1 MSRIPDINALVF
13 RDTSFANL
21 MNKRIYNVLLIATP
35 YDAFMLE
42 DDGRVDEQIFNEYTS
57 LSLRYPP
64 RFTQVTTEN
73 EALSELEDRN
83 FELIICMP
91 NMDDQDIFAA
101 AKEIKL
107 HYPNIPIVV
116 LTPFS
121 REVSKRVAN
130 EDLTAIDYVF
140 SWLGNAELLLAII
153 KLIEDKMNAPDD
165 TASVGVQIILLV
177 EDSVRFYSSALPHLY
192 KFVLEQ
198 SQEFSKEALN
208 DHQQTLRMRGR
219 PKIKLAR
226 NYEEA
231 IRIFEQY
238 KDNMLG
244 IISDMSFMHD
254 GVKDPFAGYKFG
266 QHVRKTGLIVPFIL
280 ESSDASNR
288 VYAQELAASFVD
300 KNSKSYPQ
308 DLRKCIMKRFG
319 FGDFVIINPQTKEEI
334 MRIKDLK
341 DLQKNVFQIPDDSL
355 VYHLSRN
362 HFSRFFYS
370 RAMFPPAE
378 VLKRVDVS
386 DYKDMNEARELIF
399 KLIVQYR
406 KMKNSGVVAIYQKE
420 RFDEYSNFARIGNGS
435 LGGKGRGLAFMGTM
449 IKRYPNLE
457 FNNFIVNIPRTVV
470 ICTDVF
476 DEFMESNNLYPIA
489 LSDVDDETILKAF
502 LNASLP
508 SHLIEDLL
516 ALFEVVK
523 TPIAV
528 RSSSLL
534 EDSHYQPFAGIYS
547 TYMIPKVEEKE
558 KMLQLLR
565 DAIKAVYAS
574 VFYRDSKAY
583 MTATSNLIDQE
594 KMAIV
599 LQEVVGSRYGDHF
612 YPTLSG
618 VARSLN
624 FYPIGDEKAEDGI
637 ANVALGLGK
646 YIVDGGLTLRFSPK
660 HPHNILQT
668 STMDLALRETQTKF
682 YALNLNDFTED
693 FSVDDAFNLLK
704 LTLKDAEKDGSL
716 KYIVSTY
723 DPYDQIIRDGF
734 YAGGRKIVSFVNIL
748 QHDVFPLAETISEAL
763 RVGEKEMGRP
773 IEIEFAMNIHPDD
786 SKKATFYLLQIR
798 PIVDNKEFMEE
809 DLSIIKKEDTI
820 LSSTSVLGHGIIHEV
835 HDIIYVKTGS
845 FSSSNN
851 QLIAYD
857 IEKLNRKFTADEKN
871 YVLVGPG
878 RWGSSDP
885 WLGIPV
891 KWPHICNAR
900 VIVESGLENY
910 RVDPSQ
916 GTHFFQNLTSFGV
929 GYFTINPFK
938 DDGWFD
944 ENYLNTLPAIE
955 ETQYLRHVHFN
966 IPIIIKMDGKKSLGV
981 VLKPQKES
989 PKQTDDSYRKER
1001 DG

>member
-1 MSRIPDINALVF
+1 MSGIPDFKNLVF
-13 RDTSFANL
+13 KDTSFANL
-21 MNKRIYNVLLIATP
+21 MNKRIYNVLLIATK

-64 RFTQVTTEN
+64 RFTQVTTEE
-73 EALSELEDRN
+73 EALAELKDRN

-91 NMDDQDIFAA
+91 NMDNRDIFAA
-101 AKEIKL
+101 ATEIKI

-121 REVSKRVAN
+121 KEVSKRIAN
-130 EDLTAIDYVF
+130 EDLSAIDYVF

-198 SQEFSKEALN
+198 SQMFAKEALN
-208 DHQQTLRMRGR
+208 DHQRTLRMRGR

-226 NYEEA
+226 TYEEA
-231 IRIFEQY
+231 VRIFNQY
-238 KDNMLG
+238 RDNMLG

-254 GVKDPFAGYKFG
+254 GVKDPYAGYKFG
-266 QHVRKTGLIVPFIL
+266 QYVRKTGLIIPFVL
-280 ESSDASNR
+280 ESSEASNK
-288 VYAQELAASFVD
+288 VYAKELGASFID

-308 DLRKCIMKRFG
+308 DLRKKIMQRFG
-319 FGDFVIINPQTKEEI
+319 FGDFVILNPQTKEEI

-341 DLQKNVFQIPDDSL
+341 DLQKKVFQIPDDSL

-386 DYKDMNEARELIF
+386 DYKDMDEARKLIF
-399 KLIVQYR
+399 DLIVQYR
-406 KMKNSGVVAIYQKE
+406 RMKNSGVVAVYQKE
-420 RFDEYSNFARIGNGS
+420 RFDEYSNFARIGDGS
-435 LGGKGRGLAFMGTM
+435 LGGKGRGLAFIGAMV
-449 IKRYPNLE
+449 KRYPKLE
-457 FNNFIVNIPRTVV
+457 HEHFAVTIPKTVV
-470 ICTDVF
+470 ICTDIF
-476 DEFMESNNLYPIA
+476 DEFMETNELYPVA
-489 LSDVDDETILKAF
+489 LSDVDDETILKYF
-502 LNASLP
+502 LRASLP
-508 SHLIEDLL
+508 ARLIEDLM
-516 ALFEVVK
+516 AFFDVVK
-523 TPIAV
+523 SPIAV

-547 TYMIPKVEEKE
+547 TYMVPKLEDKYD
-558 KMLQLLR
+558 MLRTLS

-599 LQEVVGSRYGDHF
+599 LQEVVGNRYNDHF
-612 YPTLSG
+612 YPTISG

-624 FYPIGDEKAEDGI
+624 FYPIGNEKAEDGI
-637 ANVALGLGK
+637 ANIALGLGK
-646 YIVDGGLTLRFSPK
+646 YIVDGGQTLRFSPR
-660 HPHNILQT
+660 HPHNILQM
-668 STMDLALRETQTKF
+668 STMDFALRETQTRY
-682 YALNLNDFTED
+682 YALDLKNLAEQ
-693 FSVDDAFNLLK
+693 FSVDDSFNLLR
-704 LTLKDAEKDGSL
+704 LNLKDADADGSL
-716 KYIVSTY
+716 KFIVSTY
-723 DPYDQIIRDGF
+723 DPYDQIIRDG
-734 YAGGRKIVSFVNIL
+734 YYPGGRKILSFVNVL
-748 QHDVFPLAETISEAL
+748 QHDVFPLADTLDQIL
-763 RVGEKEMGRP
+763 HVGQEEMGRP
-773 IEIEFAMNIHPDD
+773 IEIEFAVNIDPMKTEQ
-786 SKKATFYLLQIR
+786 SRGCSPTATFYLLQIR
-798 PIVDNKEFMEE
+798 PIVDNKEVMEE
-809 DLSIIKKEDTI
+809 DLTLVEQKDTI
-820 LSSTSVLGHGIIHEV
+820 LSSTSVLGHGIV
-835 HDIIYVKTGS
+835 TDVQDIIYVKTGAFNS
-845 FSSSNN
+845 ANN

-857 IEKLNRKFTADEKN
+857 IEKMNRGFTAEEKN

-878 RWGSSDP
+878 RWGSSDS

-891 KWPHICNAR
+891 KWPHISNAR
-900 VIVESGLENY
+900 VIVECGLENY

-938 DDGWFD
+938 GDGWFD
-944 ENYLNTLPAIE
+944 EEYLNSLPAVE
-955 ETQYLRHVHFN
+955 ETEYLRHVHFDK
-966 IPIIIKMDGKKSLGV
+966 PIVIKMDGKKSLGV
-981 VLKPQKES
+981 VLKPEKYE
-989 PKQTDDSYRKER
+989 
-1001 DG
+1001 

>member
-1 MSRIPDINALVF
+1 MSGIPDFKNLVF
-13 RDTSFANL
+13 KDTSFANL
-21 MNKRIYNVLLIATP
+21 MNKRIYNVLLIATK

-64 RFTQVTTEN
+64 RFTQVTTEE
-73 EALSELEDRN
+73 EALAELKDRN

-91 NMDDQDIFAA
+91 NMDNRDIFAA
-101 AKEIKL
+101 ATEIKI

-121 REVSKRVAN
+121 KEVSKRIAN
-130 EDLTAIDYVF
+130 EDLSAIDYVF

-177 EDSVRFYSSALPHLY
+177 EDSIRFYSSALPHLY

-198 SQEFSKEALN
+198 SQMFAKEALN
-208 DHQQTLRMRGR
+208 DHQRTLRMRGR

-226 NYEEA
+226 TYEEA
-231 IRIFEQY
+231 VRIFNQY
-238 KDNMLG
+238 RDNMLG

-254 GVKDPFAGYKFG
+254 GVKDPYAGYKFG
-266 QHVRKTGLIVPFIL
+266 QYVRKTGLIIPFVL
-280 ESSDASNR
+280 ESSEATNK
-288 VYAQELAASFVD
+288 VYAKELGASFID

-308 DLRKCIMKRFG
+308 DLRKKIMQRFG
-319 FGDFVIINPQTKEEI
+319 FGDFVILNPQTKEEI

-341 DLQKNVFQIPDDSL
+341 DLQKKVFQIPDDSL

-386 DYKDMNEARELIF
+386 DYKDMDEARQLIF
-399 KLIVQYR
+399 DLIVQYR
-406 KMKNSGVVAIYQKE
+406 RMKNSGVVAVYQKE
-420 RFDEYSNFARIGNGS
+420 RFDEYSNFARIGDGS
-435 LGGKGRGLAFMGTM
+435 LGGKGRGLAFIGAMV
-449 IKRYPNLE
+449 KRYPDLE
-457 FNNFIVNIPRTVV
+457 HEHFAVTIPKTVV
-470 ICTDVF
+470 ICTDIF
-476 DEFMESNNLYPIA
+476 DEFMDTNELYPVA
-489 LSDVDDETILKAF
+489 LGDADDETILKYF
-502 LNASLP
+502 LRASLP
-508 SHLIEDLL
+508 ARLIEDLM
-516 ALFEVVK
+516 AFFDVVK
-523 TPIAV
+523 SPIAV

-547 TYMIPKVEEKE
+547 TYMIPKLEDKYD
-558 KMLQLLR
+558 MLRTLS

-599 LQEVVGSRYGDHF
+599 LQEVVGNRYNDRF
-612 YPTLSG
+612 YPTISG

-624 FYPIGDEKAEDGI
+624 FYPIGNEKAEDGI
-637 ANVALGLGK
+637 ANIALGLGK
-646 YIVDGGLTLRFSPK
+646 YIVDGGQTLRFSPR
-660 HPHNILQT
+660 HPHNILQM
-668 STMDLALRETQTKF
+668 STMDFALRETQTRY
-682 YALNLNDFTED
+682 YALDLKNLTEQ
-693 FSVDDAFNLLK
+693 FSVDDSFNLLR
-704 LTLKDAEKDGSL
+704 LNLKDADADGSL
-716 KYIVSTY
+716 KFIVSTY
-723 DPYDQIIRDGF
+723 DPYDQIIRDG
-734 YAGGRKIVSFVNIL
+734 YYPGGRKILSFVNIL
-748 QHDVFPLAETISEAL
+748 QHDVFPLAETLDQIL
-763 RVGEKEMGRP
+763 HVGQDEMGRP
-773 IEIEFAMNIHPDD
+773 IEIEFAVNIDPENPER
-786 SKKATFYLLQIR
+786 ATFYLLQVR
-798 PIVDNKEFMEE
+798 PIVDNKEVMEE
-809 DLSIIKKEDTI
+809 DLTQVEQADTI
-820 LSSTSVLGHGIIHEV
+820 LSSTSVLGHGIV
-835 HDIIYVKTGS
+835 TDVQDIIYVKTGA

-851 QLIAYD
+851 QLIASE
-857 IEKLNRKFTADEKN
+857 IEKMNRQFTEGEKN

-878 RWGSSDP
+878 RWGSSDS

-891 KWPHICNAR
+891 KWPHISNAR
-900 VIVESGLENY
+900 VIVECGLENY

-938 DDGWFD
+938 GDGWFD
-944 ENYLNTLPAIE
+944 EEYLNSLPAVE
-955 ETQYLRHVHFN
+955 ETEYLRHVHLDA
-966 IPIIIKMDGKKSLGV
+966 PIVIKMDGKKSLGV
-981 VLKPQKES
+981 VLKPNLS
-989 PKQTDDSYRKER
+989 S
-1001 DG
+1001 

>member
-1 MSRIPDINALVF
+1 MSGIPDFKNLVF
-13 RDTSFANL
+13 KDTSFANL
-21 MNKRIYNVLLIATP
+21 MNKRIYNVLLIATK

-64 RFTQVTTEN
+64 RFTQVTTEE
-73 EALSELEDRN
+73 EALAELKDRN

-91 NMDDQDIFAA
+91 NMDNRDIFAA
-101 AKEIKL
+101 ATEIKI

-121 REVSKRVAN
+121 KEVSKRIAN
-130 EDLTAIDYVF
+130 EDLSAIDYVF

-198 SQEFSKEALN
+198 SQMFAKEALN
-208 DHQQTLRMRGR
+208 DHQRTLRMRGR

-226 NYEEA
+226 TYEEA
-231 IRIFEQY
+231 VRIFNQY
-238 KDNMLG
+238 RDNMLG

-254 GVKDPFAGYKFG
+254 GVKDPYAGYKFG
-266 QHVRKTGLIVPFIL
+266 QYVRKTGLIIPFVL
-280 ESSDASNR
+280 ESSEASNK
-288 VYAQELAASFVD
+288 VYAKELGASFVD

-308 DLRKCIMKRFG
+308 DLRKKIMQRFG
-319 FGDFVIINPQTKEEI
+319 FGDFVILNPQTKEEI

-341 DLQKNVFQIPDDSL
+341 DLQKKVFQIPDDSL

-386 DYKDMNEARELIF
+386 DYKDMDEARKLIF
-399 KLIVQYR
+399 DLIVQYR
-406 KMKNSGVVAIYQKE
+406 RMKNSGVVAVYQKE
-420 RFDEYSNFARIGNGS
+420 RFDEYSNFARIGDGS
-435 LGGKGRGLAFMGTM
+435 LGGKGRGLAFIGAMV
-449 IKRYPNLE
+449 KRYPKLE
-457 FNNFIVNIPRTVV
+457 HDHFAVTIPKTVV
-470 ICTDVF
+470 ICTDIF
-476 DEFMESNNLYPIA
+476 DEFMETNELYPVA
-489 LSDVDDETILKAF
+489 LSDVDDETILKYF
-502 LNASLP
+502 LRASLP
-508 SHLIEDLL
+508 ARLIEDLM
-516 ALFEVVK
+516 AFFDVVK
-523 TPIAV
+523 SPIAV

-547 TYMIPKVEEKE
+547 TYMVPKLEDKYD
-558 KMLQLLR
+558 MLRTLS

-599 LQEVVGSRYGDHF
+599 LQEVVGNRYNDRF
-612 YPTLSG
+612 YPTISG

-624 FYPIGDEKAEDGI
+624 FYPIGNEKAEDGI
-637 ANVALGLGK
+637 ANIALGLGK
-646 YIVDGGLTLRFSPK
+646 YIVDGGQTLRFSPR
-660 HPHNILQT
+660 HPHNILQM
-668 STMDLALRETQTKF
+668 STMDFALRETQTRF
-682 YALNLNDFTED
+682 YALDLKNLADQ
-693 FSVDDAFNLLK
+693 FSVDDSFNLLR
-704 LTLKDAEKDGSL
+704 LNLKDADADGSL
-716 KYIVSTY
+716 KFIVSTY
-723 DPYDQIIRDGF
+723 DPYDQVIRDG
-734 YAGGRKIVSFVNIL
+734 YYPGGRKILSFVNVL
-748 QHDVFPLAETISEAL
+748 QHEVFPLADTLDQIL
-763 RVGEKEMGRP
+763 HVGQDEMGRP
-773 IEIEFAMNIHPDD
+773 IEIEFAVNIDPQNLGF
-786 SKKATFYLLQIR
+786 ATFYLLQVR
-798 PIVDNKEFMEE
+798 PIVDNKEVMEE
-809 DLSIIKKEDTI
+809 DLTLVEQEDTI
-820 LSSTSVLGHGIIHEV
+820 LTSTSVLGHGIV
-835 HDIIYVKTGS
+835 TDVQDIIYVKTGA
-845 FSSSNN
+845 FCSSNN
-851 QLIAYD
+851 QSIAYD
-857 IEKLNRKFTADEKN
+857 IEKMNRQFTGEEKN

-878 RWGSSDP
+878 RWGSSDS

-891 KWPHICNAR
+891 KWPHISNAR
-900 VIVESGLENY
+900 VIVECGLENY

-938 DDGWFD
+938 GDGWFD
-944 ENYLNTLPAIE
+944 EGYLNSLPAVE
-955 ETQYLRHVHFN
+955 ETEYLRHVRFDK
-966 IPIIIKMDGKKSLGV
+966 PVVIKMDGKKSLGV
-981 VLKPQKES
+981 VLKPF
-989 PKQTDDSYRKER
+989 
-1001 DG
+1001 

>member
-1 MSRIPDINALVF
+1 MSGIPDFKNLVF
-13 RDTSFANL
+13 KDTSFANL
-21 MNKRIYNVLLIATP
+21 MNKRIYNVLLIATK

-64 RFTQVTTEN
+64 RFTQVTTEE
-73 EALSELEDRN
+73 EALAELKDRN

-91 NMDDQDIFAA
+91 NMDNRDIFVAA
-101 AKEIKL
+101 TEIKI

-121 REVSKRVAN
+121 KEVSKRIAN
-130 EDLTAIDYVF
+130 EDLSAIDYVF

-198 SQEFSKEALN
+198 SQMFAKEALN
-208 DHQQTLRMRGR
+208 DHQRTLRMRGR

-226 NYEEA
+226 TYEEA
-231 IRIFEQY
+231 VRIFNQY
-238 KDNMLG
+238 RDNMLG

-254 GVKDPFAGYKFG
+254 GVKDPYAGYKFG
-266 QHVRKTGLIVPFIL
+266 QYVRKTGLIIPFVL
-280 ESSDASNR
+280 ESSEASNK
-288 VYAQELAASFVD
+288 VYAKELGASFID

-308 DLRKCIMKRFG
+308 DLRKKIMQRFG
-319 FGDFVIINPQTKEEI
+319 FGDFVILNPQTKEEI

-341 DLQKNVFQIPDDSL
+341 DLQKKVFQIPDDSL

-386 DYKDMNEARELIF
+386 DYKDMDEARKLIF
-399 KLIVQYR
+399 DLIVQYR
-406 KMKNSGVVAIYQKE
+406 RMKNSGVVAVYQKE
-420 RFDEYSNFARIGNGS
+420 RFDEYSNFARIGDGS
-435 LGGKGRGLAFMGTM
+435 LGGKGRGLAFIGAMV
-449 IKRYPNLE
+449 KRYPKLE
-457 FNNFIVNIPRTVV
+457 HDHFAVTIPKTVV
-470 ICTDVF
+470 ICTDIF
-476 DEFMESNNLYPIA
+476 DEFMETNELYPVA
-489 LSDVDDETILKAF
+489 LSDVDDETILKYF
-502 LNASLP
+502 LRASLP
-508 SHLIEDLL
+508 ARLIEDLM
-516 ALFEVVK
+516 AFFDVVK
-523 TPIAV
+523 SPIAV

-547 TYMIPKVEEKE
+547 TYMVPKLEDKYD
-558 KMLQLLR
+558 MLRTLS

-599 LQEVVGSRYGDHF
+599 LQEVVGNRYNDRF
-612 YPTLSG
+612 YPTISG

-624 FYPIGDEKAEDGI
+624 FYPIGNEKAEDGI
-637 ANVALGLGK
+637 ANIALGLGK
-646 YIVDGGLTLRFSPK
+646 YIVDGGQTLRFSPR
-660 HPHNILQT
+660 HPHNILQM
-668 STMDLALRETQTKF
+668 STMDFALRETQTRF
-682 YALNLNDFTED
+682 YALDLKNLADQ
-693 FSVDDAFNLLK
+693 FSVDDSFNLLR
-704 LTLKDAEKDGSL
+704 LNLKDADADGSL
-716 KYIVSTY
+716 KFIVSTY
-723 DPYDQIIRDGF
+723 DPYDQVIRDG
-734 YAGGRKIVSFVNIL
+734 YYPGGRKILSFVNVL
-748 QHDVFPLAETISEAL
+748 QHEVFPLADTLDQIL
-763 RVGEKEMGRP
+763 HVGQDEMGRP
-773 IEIEFAMNIHPDD
+773 IEIEFAVNIDLQNLGF
-786 SKKATFYLLQIR
+786 ATFYLLQVR
-798 PIVDNKEFMEE
+798 PIVDNKEVMEE
-809 DLSIIKKEDTI
+809 DLTLVEQEDTI
-820 LSSTSVLGHGIIHEV
+820 LTSTSVLGHGIV
-835 HDIIYVKTGS
+835 TDVQDIIYVKTGA
-845 FSSSNN
+845 FCSSNN
-851 QLIAYD
+851 QSIAYD
-857 IEKLNRKFTADEKN
+857 IEKMNRQFTGEEKN

-878 RWGSSDP
+878 RWGSSDS

-891 KWPHICNAR
+891 KWPHISNAR
-900 VIVESGLENY
+900 VIVECGLENY

-938 DDGWFD
+938 GDGWFD
-944 ENYLNTLPAIE
+944 ERYLNSLPAVE
-955 ETQYLRHVHFN
+955 ETEYLRHVRFDK
-966 IPIIIKMDGKKSLGV
+966 PVVIKMDGKKSLGV
-981 VLKPQKES
+981 VLKPEK
-989 PKQTDDSYRKER
+989 
-1001 DG
+1001 

>member
-1 MSRIPDINALVF
+1 MSGIPDFKNLVF
-13 RDTSFANL
+13 KDTSFANL
-21 MNKRIYNVLLIATP
+21 MNKRIYNVLLIATK

-64 RFTQVTTEN
+64 RFTQVTTEE
-73 EALSELEDRN
+73 EALAELKNRN

-91 NMDDQDIFAA
+91 NMDNRDIFAA
-101 AKEIKL
+101 ATEIKI

-121 REVSKRVAN
+121 KEVSKRIAN
-130 EDLTAIDYVF
+130 EDLSAIDYVF

-198 SQEFSKEALN
+198 SQMFAKEALN
-208 DHQQTLRMRGR
+208 DHQRTLRMRGR
-219 PKIKLAR
+219 PKIMLAR
-226 NYEEA
+226 TYEVA
-231 IRIFEQY
+231 VRIFNQY
-238 KDNMLG
+238 RDNMLG
-244 IISDMSFMHD
+244 IISDMSFMHN
-254 GVKDPFAGYKFG
+254 GVKDPYAGYKFG
-266 QHVRKTGLIVPFIL
+266 QYVRKTGLIIPFVL
-280 ESSDASNR
+280 ESSEVGNK
-288 VYAQELAASFVD
+288 VYAKELGASFID

-308 DLRKCIMKRFG
+308 DLRKKIMQRFG
-319 FGDFVIINPQTKEEI
+319 FGDFVILNPQTKEEI

-341 DLQKNVFQIPDDSL
+341 DLQKKVFQIPDDSL

-386 DYKDMNEARELIF
+386 DYKDMDEARKLIF
-399 KLIVQYR
+399 DLIVQYR
-406 KMKNSGVVAIYQKE
+406 RMKNSGVVAVYQKE
-420 RFDEYSNFARIGNGS
+420 RFDEYSNFARIGDGS
-435 LGGKGRGLAFMGTM
+435 LGGKGRGLAFIGAMV
-449 IKRYPNLE
+449 KRYPKLE
-457 FNNFIVNIPRTVV
+457 HDHFAVTIPKTVV
-470 ICTDVF
+470 ICTDIF
-476 DEFMESNNLYPIA
+476 DEFMETNELYSVA
-489 LSDVDDETILKAF
+489 LSDVDDETILKYF
-502 LNASLP
+502 LRASLP
-508 SHLIEDLL
+508 SRLIEDLM
-516 ALFEVVK
+516 AFFDVVK
-523 TPIAV
+523 SPIAV

-547 TYMIPKVEEKE
+547 TYMVPKLEDKYD
-558 KMLQLLR
+558 MLRTLS

-599 LQEVVGSRYGDHF
+599 LQEVVGNRYNDRF
-612 YPTLSG
+612 YPTISG

-624 FYPIGDEKAEDGI
+624 FYPIGNEKAEDGI
-637 ANVALGLGK
+637 ANIALGLGK
-646 YIVDGGLTLRFSPK
+646 YIVDGGQTLRFSPR
-660 HPHNILQT
+660 HPHNILQM
-668 STMDLALRETQTKF
+668 STMDFALRETQTRY
-682 YALNLNDFTED
+682 YALDLKNLTEQ
-693 FSVDDAFNLLK
+693 FSVDDSFNLLR
-704 LTLKDAEKDGSL
+704 LNLKDADADGSL
-716 KYIVSTY
+716 KFIVSTY
-723 DPYDQIIRDGF
+723 DPYDQIIRDG
-734 YAGGRKIVSFVNIL
+734 YYPGGRKILSFVNIL
-748 QHDVFPLAETISEAL
+748 QHDVFPLADTLDQIL
-763 RVGEKEMGRP
+763 HVGQDEMGRP
-773 IEIEFAMNIHPDD
+773 IEIEFAVNIDPVRAEQ
-786 SKKATFYLLQIR
+786 SPTPTATFYLLQIR
-798 PIVDNKEFMEE
+798 PIVDNKEVMEE
-809 DLSIIKKEDTI
+809 DLTLVGQEDTI
-820 LSSTSVLGHGIIHEV
+820 LSSTSVLGHGIV
-835 HDIIYVKTGS
+835 TDVQDIIYVKTGA

-857 IEKLNRKFTADEKN
+857 IEKINRKFTAEEKN

-878 RWGSSDP
+878 RWGSSDS

-891 KWPHICNAR
+891 KWPHISNAR
-900 VIVESGLENY
+900 VIVECGLENY

-938 DDGWFD
+938 GDGWFD
-944 ENYLNTLPAIE
+944 EEYLNSLPAVE
-955 ETQYLRHVHFN
+955 ETEYLRHVRFDK
-966 IPIIIKMDGKKSLGV
+966 PIVIKMDGKKSLGV
-981 VLKPQKES
+981 VLKPV
-989 PKQTDDSYRKER
+989 
-1001 DG
+1001 

>member
-1 MSRIPDINALVF
+1 MSGIPDFKNLVF
-13 RDTSFANL
+13 KDTSFANL
-21 MNKRIYNVLLIATP
+21 MNKRIYNVLLIATK

-64 RFTQVTTEN
+64 RFTQVTTEE
-73 EALSELEDRN
+73 EALAELKDRN

-91 NMDDQDIFAA
+91 NMDNRDIFAA
-101 AKEIKL
+101 ATEIKI

-121 REVSKRVAN
+121 KEVSKRIAN
-130 EDLTAIDYVF
+130 EDLSAIDYVF

-198 SQEFSKEALN
+198 SQMFAKEALN
-208 DHQQTLRMRGR
+208 DHQRTLRMRGR

-226 NYEEA
+226 TYEEA
-231 IRIFEQY
+231 VRIFNQY
-238 KDNMLG
+238 RDNMLG

-254 GVKDPFAGYKFG
+254 GVKDPYAGYKFG
-266 QHVRKTGLIVPFIL
+266 QYVRKTGLIIPFVL
-280 ESSDASNR
+280 ESSEASNK
-288 VYAQELAASFVD
+288 VYAKELGASFID

-308 DLRKCIMKRFG
+308 DLRKKIMQRFG
-319 FGDFVIINPQTKEEI
+319 FGDFVILNPQTKEEI

-341 DLQKNVFQIPDDSL
+341 DLQKKVFQIPDDSL

-386 DYKDMNEARELIF
+386 DYKDMDEARKLIF
-399 KLIVQYR
+399 DLIVQYR
-406 KMKNSGVVAIYQKE
+406 RMKNSGVVAVYQKE
-420 RFDEYSNFARIGNGS
+420 RFDEYSNFARIGDGS
-435 LGGKGRGLAFMGTM
+435 LGGKGRGLAFIGAMV
-449 IKRYPNLE
+449 KRYPKLE
-457 FNNFIVNIPRTVV
+457 HDHFAVTIPKTVV
-470 ICTDVF
+470 ICTDIF
-476 DEFMESNNLYPIA
+476 DEFVETNELYPVA
-489 LSDVDDETILKAF
+489 LSDVDDETILKYF
-502 LNASLP
+502 LRASLP
-508 SHLIEDLL
+508 ARLIEDLM
-516 ALFEVVK
+516 AFFDVVK
-523 TPIAV
+523 SPIAV

-547 TYMIPKVEEKE
+547 TYMVPKLEDKYD
-558 KMLQLLR
+558 MLRTLS

-599 LQEVVGSRYGDHF
+599 LQEVVGNRYNDRF
-612 YPTLSG
+612 YPTISG

-624 FYPIGDEKAEDGI
+624 FYPIGNEKAEDGI
-637 ANVALGLGK
+637 ANIALGLGK
-646 YIVDGGLTLRFSPK
+646 YIVDGGQTLRFSPR
-660 HPHNILQT
+660 HPHNILQM
-668 STMDLALRETQTKF
+668 STMDFALRETQTRF
-682 YALNLNDFTED
+682 YALDLKNLADQ
-693 FSVDDAFNLLK
+693 FSVDDSFNLLR
-704 LTLKDAEKDGSL
+704 LNLKDADADGSL
-716 KYIVSTY
+716 KFIVSTY
-723 DPYDQIIRDGF
+723 DPYDQVIRDG
-734 YAGGRKIVSFVNIL
+734 YYPGGRKILSFVNVL
-748 QHDVFPLAETISEAL
+748 QHEVFPLADTLDQIL
-763 RVGEKEMGRP
+763 HVGQDEMGRP
-773 IEIEFAMNIHPDD
+773 IEIEFAVNIDPQNLGF
-786 SKKATFYLLQIR
+786 ATFYLLQVR
-798 PIVDNKEFMEE
+798 PIVDNKEVMEE
-809 DLSIIKKEDTI
+809 DLTLVEQEDTI
-820 LSSTSVLGHGIIHEV
+820 LTSTSVLGHGIV
-835 HDIIYVKTGS
+835 TDVQDIIYVKTGA
-845 FSSSNN
+845 FYSSNN
-851 QLIAYD
+851 QSIAYD
-857 IEKLNRKFTADEKN
+857 IEKMNRQFTGEEKN

-878 RWGSSDP
+878 CWGSSDS

-891 KWPHICNAR
+891 KWPHISNAR
-900 VIVESGLENY
+900 VIVECGLENY

-938 DDGWFD
+938 GDGWFD
-944 ENYLNTLPAIE
+944 EGYLNSLPAVE
-955 ETQYLRHVHFN
+955 ETEYLRHVRFDK
-966 IPIIIKMDGKKSLGV
+966 PVVIKMDGKKSLGV
-981 VLKPQKES
+981 VLKPF
-989 PKQTDDSYRKER
+989 
-1001 DG
+1001 

>member
-1 MSRIPDINALVF
+1 MSGIPDFKNLVF
-13 RDTSFANL
+13 KDTSFANL
-21 MNKRIYNVLLIATP
+21 MNKRIYNVLLIATK

-64 RFTQVTTEN
+64 RFTQVTTEE
-73 EALSELEDRN
+73 EALAELKNRN

-91 NMDDQDIFAA
+91 NMDNRDIFAA
-101 AKEIKL
+101 ATEIKI

-121 REVSKRVAN
+121 KEVSKRIAN
-130 EDLTAIDYVF
+130 EDLSAIDYVF

-198 SQEFSKEALN
+198 SQMFAKEALN
-208 DHQQTLRMRGR
+208 DHQRTLRMRGR

-226 NYEEA
+226 TYEEA
-231 IRIFEQY
+231 VRIFNQY
-238 KDNMLG
+238 RDNMLG
-244 IISDMSFMHD
+244 IISDMSFMHN
-254 GVKDPFAGYKFG
+254 GVKDPYAGYKFG
-266 QHVRKTGLIVPFIL
+266 QYVRKTGLIIPFVL
-280 ESSDASNR
+280 ESSEVGNK
-288 VYAQELAASFVD
+288 VYAKELGASFID

-308 DLRKCIMKRFG
+308 DLRKKIMQRFG
-319 FGDFVIINPQTKEEI
+319 FGDFVILNPQTKEEI

-341 DLQKNVFQIPDDSL
+341 DLQKKVFQIPDDSL

-386 DYKDMNEARELIF
+386 DYKDMDEARKLIF
-399 KLIVQYR
+399 DLIVQYR
-406 KMKNSGVVAIYQKE
+406 RMKNSGVVAVYQKE
-420 RFDEYSNFARIGNGS
+420 RFDEYSNFARIGDGS
-435 LGGKGRGLAFMGTM
+435 LGGKGRGLAFIGAMV
-449 IKRYPNLE
+449 KRYPKLE
-457 FNNFIVNIPRTVV
+457 HDHFAVTIPKTVV
-470 ICTDVF
+470 ICTDIF
-476 DEFMESNNLYPIA
+476 DEFMETNELYSVA
-489 LSDVDDETILKAF
+489 LSDVDDETILKYF
-502 LNASLP
+502 LRASLP
-508 SHLIEDLL
+508 SRLIEDLM
-516 ALFEVVK
+516 AFFDVVK
-523 TPIAV
+523 SPIAV

-547 TYMIPKVEEKE
+547 TYMVPKLEDKYD
-558 KMLQLLR
+558 MLRTLS

-599 LQEVVGSRYGDHF
+599 LQEVVGNRYNDRF
-612 YPTLSG
+612 YPTISG

-624 FYPIGDEKAEDGI
+624 FYPIGNEKAEDGI
-637 ANVALGLGK
+637 ANIALGLGT
-646 YIVDGGLTLRFSPK
+646 YIVDGGQTLRFSPR
-660 HPHNILQT
+660 HPHNILQM
-668 STMDLALRETQTKF
+668 STMDFALRETQTRY
-682 YALNLNDFTED
+682 YALDLKNLTEQ
-693 FSVDDAFNLLK
+693 FSVDDSFNLLR
-704 LTLKDAEKDGSL
+704 LNLKDADADGLL
-716 KYIVSTY
+716 KFIVSTY
-723 DPYDQIIRDGF
+723 DPYDQIIRDG
-734 YAGGRKIVSFVNIL
+734 YYPGGRKILSFVNIL
-748 QHDVFPLAETISEAL
+748 QHDVFPLADTLDQIL
-763 RVGEKEMGRP
+763 HVGQDEMGRP
-773 IEIEFAMNIHPDD
+773 IEIEFAVNIDPVRAEQ
-786 SKKATFYLLQIR
+786 SPTPTATFYLLQIR
-798 PIVDNKEFMEE
+798 PIVDNKEVMEE
-809 DLSIIKKEDTI
+809 DLTLVGQEDTI
-820 LSSTSVLGHGIIHEV
+820 LSSTSVLGHGIV
-835 HDIIYVKTGS
+835 TDVQDIIYVKTGA

-857 IEKLNRKFTADEKN
+857 IEKINRKFTAEEKN

-878 RWGSSDP
+878 RWGSSDS

-891 KWPHICNAR
+891 KWPHISNAR
-900 VIVESGLENY
+900 VIVECGLENY

-938 DDGWFD
+938 GDGWFD
-944 ENYLNTLPAIE
+944 EEYLNSLPAVE
-955 ETQYLRHVHFN
+955 ETEYLRHVRFDK
-966 IPIIIKMDGKKSLGV
+966 PIVIKMDGKKSLGV
-981 VLKPQKES
+981 VLKPV
-989 PKQTDDSYRKER
+989 
-1001 DG
+1001 

>member
-1 MSRIPDINALVF
+1 MSGIPDFKNLVF
-13 RDTSFANL
+13 KDTSFANL
-21 MNKRIYNVLLIATP
+21 MNKRIYNVLLIATK

-64 RFTQVTTEN
+64 RFTQVTTEE
-73 EALSELEDRN
+73 EALAELKDRN

-91 NMDDQDIFAA
+91 NMDNRDIFAA
-101 AKEIKL
+101 ATEIKI

-121 REVSKRVAN
+121 KEVSKRIAN
-130 EDLTAIDYVF
+130 EDLSAIDYVF

-198 SQEFSKEALN
+198 SQMFAKEALN
-208 DHQQTLRMRGR
+208 DHQRTLRMRGR

-226 NYEEA
+226 TYEEA
-231 IRIFEQY
+231 VRIFNQY
-238 KDNMLG
+238 RDNMLG

-254 GVKDPFAGYKFG
+254 GVKDPYAGYKFG
-266 QHVRKTGLIVPFIL
+266 QYVRKTGLIIPFVL
-280 ESSDASNR
+280 ESSEASNK
-288 VYAQELAASFVD
+288 VYAKELGASFID

-308 DLRKCIMKRFG
+308 DLRKKIMQRFG
-319 FGDFVIINPQTKEEI
+319 FGDFVILNPQTKEEI

-341 DLQKNVFQIPDDSL
+341 DLQKKVFQIPDDSL

-386 DYKDMNEARELIF
+386 DYKDMDEARKLIF
-399 KLIVQYR
+399 DLIVQYR
-406 KMKNSGVVAIYQKE
+406 RMKNSGVVAVYQKE
-420 RFDEYSNFARIGNGS
+420 RFDEYSNFARIGDGS
-435 LGGKGRGLAFMGTM
+435 LGGKGRGLAFIGAMV
-449 IKRYPNLE
+449 KRYPKLE
-457 FNNFIVNIPRTVV
+457 HDHFAVTIPKTVV
-470 ICTDVF
+470 ICTDIF
-476 DEFMESNNLYPIA
+476 DEFMETNELYPVA
-489 LSDVDDETILKAF
+489 LSDVDDETILKYF
-502 LNASLP
+502 LRASLP
-508 SHLIEDLL
+508 ARLIEDLM
-516 ALFEVVK
+516 AFFDVVK
-523 TPIAV
+523 SPIAV

-547 TYMIPKVEEKE
+547 TYMVPKLEDKYD
-558 KMLQLLR
+558 MLRTLS

-599 LQEVVGSRYGDHF
+599 LQEVVGNRYNDRF
-612 YPTLSG
+612 YPTISG

-624 FYPIGDEKAEDGI
+624 FYPIGNEKAEDGI
-637 ANVALGLGK
+637 ANIALGLGK
-646 YIVDGGLTLRFSPK
+646 YIVDGGQTLRFSPR
-660 HPHNILQT
+660 HPHNILQM
-668 STMDLALRETQTKF
+668 STMDFALRETQTRF
-682 YALNLNDFTED
+682 YALDLKNLADQ
-693 FSVDDAFNLLK
+693 FSVDDSFNLLR
-704 LTLKDAEKDGSL
+704 LNLKDADADGSL
-716 KYIVSTY
+716 KFIVSTY
-723 DPYDQIIRDGF
+723 DPYDQVIRDG
-734 YAGGRKIVSFVNIL
+734 YYPGGRKILSFVNVL
-748 QHDVFPLAETISEAL
+748 QHEVFPLADTLDQIL
-763 RVGEKEMGRP
+763 HVGQDEMGRP
-773 IEIEFAMNIHPDD
+773 IEIEFAVNIDPQNLGF
-786 SKKATFYLLQIR
+786 ATFYLLQVR
-798 PIVDNKEFMEE
+798 PIVDNKEVMEE
-809 DLSIIKKEDTI
+809 ALTLVEQEDTI
-820 LSSTSVLGHGIIHEV
+820 LTSTSVLGHGIV
-835 HDIIYVKTGS
+835 TDVQDIIYVKTGA
-845 FSSSNN
+845 FCSSNN
-851 QLIAYD
+851 QSIAYD
-857 IEKLNRKFTADEKN
+857 IEKMNRQFTGEEKN

-878 RWGSSDP
+878 RWGSSDS

-891 KWPHICNAR
+891 KWPHISNAR
-900 VIVESGLENY
+900 VIVECGLENY

-938 DDGWFD
+938 GDGWFD
-944 ENYLNTLPAIE
+944 ERYLNSLPAVE
-955 ETQYLRHVHFN
+955 ETEYLRHVRFDK
-966 IPIIIKMDGKKSLGV
+966 PVVIKMDGKKSLGV
-981 VLKPQKES
+981 VLKPEK
-989 PKQTDDSYRKER
+989 
-1001 DG
+1001 